1 MSRKKELEKM
11 ASLVGNSAAH
21 ASVYPDET
29 ARKEIGVYYEDAFEL
44 ASARAW
50 NRREI
55 EYFRGKARK
64 RAENE
69 VKKRGFTGKTFTEK
83 ACAYLEDFIQEN
95 MQP

>member
-29 ARKEIGVYYEDAFEL
+29 ARREISVYYEDAFEL

-50 NRREI
+50 NPREI

-69 VKKRGFTGKTFTEK
+69 VEKRGFTGKNFIGN
-83 ACAYLEDFIQEN
+83 AYAYIEEFIREN
-95 MQP
+95 MQS